1 MTAREMSNQL
11 SFIEQIAQDIEGWGE
26 GWRWLYNPD
35 DHGKRARINRAHSID
50 VDVEIEIDDQTGWF
64 YVFARQFVRRDGAP
78 WETVSFSAR
87 NPVNRRALDYINQQ
101 LDELC

>member
-64 YVFARQFVRRDGAP
+64 YVFARQFVLPG
-78 WETVSFSAR
+78 WSA
-87 NPVNRRALDYINQQ
+87 VGDCLILRAQPGQPQGTRLHQSAA
-101 LDELC
+101 